1 MTGTRRRFT
10 MATAAVAAML
20 ASAACSGRGA
30 GASATPDDALLEDL
44 DQASGTGVALAPQNG
59 ATQVVSAIELGTSTR
74 AAPERRVVR
83 RAATPKAPSYA
94 AAPAPA
100 KEEPAPAVVPTKEP
114 EPAPSV
120 QPLPEPTP
128 APATQSR
135 RPDAPMPLPLPTP
148 HRRGGYKSVG
158 DVIRNAPF
166 PINP

>member
-1 MTGTRRRFT
+1 MTGSRRRIT
-10 MATAAVAAML
+10 LASASIAALLATAA
-20 ASAACSGRGA
+20 CGGR
-30 GASATPDDALLEDL
+30 STSTPDDALLRDL
-44 DQASGTGVALAPQNG
+44 EQASGTGVALATPN
-59 ATQVVSAIELGTSTR
+59 ARTQVVSAIELGSSTK

-120 QPLPEPTP
+120 QTLPEPTP
-128 APATQSR
+128 APATASR
-135 RPDAPMPLPLPTP
+135 RPEAPMPMPLPTP
-148 HRRGGYKSVG
+148 RSGRHGGYKTVG
-158 DVIRNAPF
+158 EVIRNAPF